1 MKRVFTQSDPK
12 KLFTGINS
20 TFSFKEN
27 KSIINIFSQKLV
39 ENPIFD
45 KPLNNVSKTL

>member
-1 MKRVFTQSDPK
+1 MKRIFTQSEPK
-12 KLFTGINS
+12 KLFTGIRS

-27 KSIINIFSQKLV
+27 KSIVNIFSEKLV

-45 KPLNNVSKTL
+45 KPLNIVFKTL

>member
-1 MKRVFTQSDPK
+1 MKRIYTQSEPK
-12 KLFTGINS
+12 KLFTGIRS

-27 KSIINIFSQKLV
+27 KSRVNIFSQKLI